1 MLCAEKLKIGCGEH
15 HASAFEDSAFAED
28 IQHGAAHGVVGRIGE
43 RISIHAA
50 EKEEESVSAVSD
62 FMRIEVS
69 FAEECR
75 NVGFGKAFFPLRV
88 ENPGVAGKQ
97 PDFLM
102 EKGPEKGEGLVERV
116 AQAFGSHAATAGD
129 VDFEN
134 RLPRGDERFPFRI
147 AESHGFS
154 GEGDSERGYRSARD
168 RTVDMIEGRF
178 ECRIEGIH
186 ADAQTVFVEEPA
198 VAALR
203 NFTAASWA
211 VQIYFIYI

>member
-1 MLCAEKLKIGCGEH
+1 MFPYSSITPENGKFKRGKYARLLFVRLFERRKADGFFFRVFPVVCGEH

-50 EKEEESVSAVSD
+50 EKEEESISAVSD

-102 EKGPEKGEGLVERV
+102 PPPPGMWI
-116 AQAFGSHAATAGD
+116 S
-129 VDFEN
+129 
-134 RLPRGDERFPFRI
+134 RI
-147 AESHGFS
+147 VSHGEMS
-154 GEGDSERGYRSARD
+154 GFHSESLR
-168 RTVDMIEGRF
+168 V
-178 ECRIEGIH
+178 
-186 ADAQTVFVEEPA
+186 TVFPGRATPSGDIGVPVTEP
-198 VAALR
+198 
-203 NFTAASWA
+203 S
-211 VQIYFIYI
+211 I

>member
-1 MLCAEKLKIGCGEH
+1 MFPYSSITPENGKFKRGKYARLLFVRLFERRKADGFFSGFSLLFAVMLCAEKLEIGCGEH

-50 EKEEESVSAVSD
+50 EKEEESISAVSD

-134 RLPRGDERFPFRI
+134 RLP
-147 AESHGFS
+147 
-154 GEGDSERGYRSARD
+154 
-168 RTVDMIEGRF
+168 TGR
-178 ECRIEGIH
+178 
-186 ADAQTVFVEEPA
+186 
-198 VAALR
+198 
-203 NFTAASWA
+203 
-211 VQIYFIYI
+211 

>member
-1 MLCAEKLKIGCGEH
+1 MLCAEKLEIGCGEH

-50 EKEEESVSAVSD
+50 EKEEESISAVSD

-116 AQAFGSHAATAGD
+116 AQAFGVMPPPPGMWIS
-129 VDFEN
+129 
-134 RLPRGDERFPFRI
+134 RI
-147 AESHGFS
+147 VSHGEMS
-154 GEGDSERGYRSARD
+154 GFHSESLR
-168 RTVDMIEGRF
+168 V
-178 ECRIEGIH
+178 
-186 ADAQTVFVEEPA
+186 TVFPGRATPSGDIGVPVTEP
-198 VAALR
+198 
-203 NFTAASWA
+203 S
-211 VQIYFIYI
+211 I